1 MRVRAAKESERA
13 AEMRAARLERTTK
26 ESEPAAQIAE
36 AQPVPPHPYCCHI
49 TYEVMTDPVVTKYG
63 YTYERTNIE
72 RHIEA
77 YNTDPL
83 TGLPLTVS
91 DLVPNFSLRDAIEYY
106 NLHFIR
112 FLVPLYPR
120 RNASP

>member
-1 MRVRAAKESERA
+1 MAKAAEMRVRAAKESERA

-26 ESEPAAQIAE
+26 ESEPAAQMRSTRLE
-36 AQPVPPHPYCCHI
+36 A
-49 TYEVMTDPVVTKYG
+49 VMTDPVVTKYG